1 MPVQTV
7 NPPAAHGLAVLIAA
21 QADAAQHP
29 AIAPAAHAEIL
40 RRLAAAEQEHNI
52 TILWA
57 IESGSR
63 AWGFHSPD
71 SDYDCRFV
79 YVRNADWYLSI
90 DVEDRRD
97 VIEYPILDEMDING
111 WDVRKALR
119 LMAKSNCGIVEW
131 LHSPIVYQRRGDFAA
146 RAQAWLANH
155 YSVEKGIYHY
165 RSTAKKNFS
174 QYLCSPQVT
183 LKKYLY
189 VLRPLLAVRWLERYG
204 EVAPIEFEVLRTVL
218 DHPTVQAAI
227 DTLLAVKRHV
237 SEQATQAPVA
247 VLNDWIVQE
256 IARLQHYQGISG
268 QADPAVWP
276 TLNALFVEVLRP

>member
-1 MPVQTV
+1 MPVLTV
-7 NPPAAHGLAVLIAA
+7 NPPAHGLAFLLAA
-21 QADAAQHP
+21 QVDAAQHS
-29 AIAPAAHAEIL
+29 AIAPEAHADIM
-40 RRLAAAEQEHNI
+40 RRLAAAEQEHDI

-79 YVRNADWYLSI
+79 YARHADWYLSI

-146 RAQAWLANH
+146 RAQAWLATH

-165 RSTAKKNFS
+165 RSAAKKNFS
-174 QYLCSPQVT
+174 QYLCSPQVS

-247 VLNDWIVQE
+247 VLHDWIVQE

-276 TLNALFVEVLRP
+276 TLNTLFVEVLRP

>member
-1 MPVQTV
+1 MPTLC
-7 NPPAAHGLAVLIAA
+7 AAWQQPSRNTTSPFCG
-21 QADAAQHP
+21 
-29 AIAPAAHAEIL
+29 
-40 RRLAAAEQEHNI
+40 RL
-52 TILWA
+52 
-57 IESGSR
+57 SR
-63 AWGFHSPD
+63 AVGHGDFTRQTPTMT
-71 SDYDCRFV
+71 
-79 YVRNADWYLSI
+79 A
-90 DVEDRRD
+90 
-97 VIEYPILDEMDING
+97 
-111 WDVRKALR
+111 ALCMR
-119 LMAKSNCGIVEW
+119 VM
-131 LHSPIVYQRRGDFAA
+131 PIVYQRRGDFAA
-146 RAQAWLANH
+146 RAQAWLATH

-165 RSTAKKNFS
+165 RSAAKKNFS
-174 QYLCSPQVT
+174 QYLCSPQVK

-247 VLNDWIVQE
+247 VLHDWIVQE

-276 TLNALFVEVLRP
+276 TLNTLFVEVLRP